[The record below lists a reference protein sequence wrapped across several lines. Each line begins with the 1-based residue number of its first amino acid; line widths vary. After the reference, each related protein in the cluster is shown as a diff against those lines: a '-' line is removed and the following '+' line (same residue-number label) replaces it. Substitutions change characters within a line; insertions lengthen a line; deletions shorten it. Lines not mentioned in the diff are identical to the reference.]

1 MFHRNQKVVFQNF
14 IIEPTGDKYILYKE
28 YISGISQRCSS
39 KDTLDQEEEEE
50 IELESTDQSWSI
62 GKLINDIQSFKKDT
76 FANVYKRYHSKKDL
90 QTLFENA
97 HKVLVTNKSIAEGVD
112 FKQLED
118 VMGAK
123 YLFFVFSRSVKLRNL
138 ALLSLYT
145 FLKKSTN

>member
-39 KDTLDQEEEEE
+39 KDTLDQEEEE

-97 HKVLVTNKSIAEGVD
+97 HKVLVNNKSIAKGVD
-112 FKQLED
+112 FKQLEE

-123 YLFFVFSRSVKLRNL
+123 YLFLSSLVLSNRENL

-145 FLKKSTN
+145 F